1 MIIAFYPG
9 AGGNRYYQFLQ
20 GVAQFEPKKTYDH
33 LLGIERILDPY
44 RYLSSDTIGVAD
56 RDLILTHCVNVPLIR
71 KHFPDHKEIIV
82 LLADLDQSIQRQWY
96 LDAQHMDEGFANKY
110 EHAYSHV
117 GYHYRYYQQYPLDPD
132 GAKVVDFFDQSNEFS
147 KIMSDEL
154 SSISSPEYQQALHDF
169 NKSQHAML
177 TNLPGDKSVEGFK
190 SKFLEDA
197 ENMKLR
203 LDKISPSMC
212 LAKWKQV
219 SLHLPTG
226 LNNSC
231 YHPPLHEI
239 RIEDIQRSPSGLHNT
254 AYKKQQRK
262 LMMDGVRP
270 GECGYCWAMEDN
282 GKLSDRH
289 YRSGE
294 SWAAKDFGQIVSG
307 EWDDDVVPSYVE
319 VNFNHVCNLA
329 CSYCSPQF
337 SSTWQQEVD
346 QSGAYPTSTR
356 HNDPGYFVDR
366 RRPIPVREHN
376 PYVEAFW
383 SWWPTL
389 YPELQHF
396 RMTGGEPLLDK
407 NTYRVFDYVLAN
419 PKSDLHLNVTSNFS
433 VDEKSWQKYKSYVKQ
448 LCEGDKIEHFMQ
460 YVSLD
465 SFGPQAEY
473 IRHGLGFDLLWDRVN
488 QFLTEIPGR
497 NSVTFIVT
505 MNNLSI
511 TGLPNLFAG
520 ILGLRKIYSSTYQR
534 VWFDTPVLRQP
545 TWQSLQILPESYVE
559 QLEYLWAWMIRQI
572 ETEAT
577 RFQGF
582 KDYEI
587 ARLDRDIAWM
597 RDGQQLDADYIARNK
612 ADFYRFFS
620 EHDRRRGT
628 DFLTTFPEMVTW
640 WKECEYHAR
649 QS

>member
-1 MIIAFYPG
+1 MNNKG
-9 AGGNRYYQFLQ
+9 
-20 GVAQFEPKKTYDH
+20 
-33 LLGIERILDPY
+33 
-44 RYLSSDTIGVAD
+44 
-56 RDLILTHCVNVPLIR
+56 
-71 KHFPDHKEIIV
+71 
-82 LLADLDQSIQRQWY
+82 
-96 LDAQHMDEGFANKY
+96 DE
-110 EHAYSHV
+110 V
-117 GYHYRYYQQYPLDPD
+117 T
-132 GAKVVDFFDQSNEFS
+132 SN
-147 KIMSDEL
+147 
-154 SSISSPEYQQALHDF
+154 
-169 NKSQHAML
+169 
-177 TNLPGDKSVEGFK
+177 FK
-190 SKFLEDA
+190 SKFLSSA
-197 ENMKLR
+197 EQMKQDLGPA
-203 LDKISPSMC
+203 LC

-239 RIEDIQRSPSGLHNT
+239 RVEDIGRGGTGLHNT
-254 AYKKQQRK
+254 EHKKQQRK
-262 LMMDGVRP
+262 LMLDGTKP
-270 GECGYCWAMEDN
+270 AECQYCWNMEDN
-282 GKLSDRH
+282 SKLSDRH

-294 SWAAKDFGQIVSG
+294 PWAAKDFDWIVNSTG
-307 EWDDDVVPSYVE
+307 DEDVVPSYVE
-319 VNFNHVCNLA
+319 VNFNHVCNLV

-346 QSGAYPTSTR
+346 THGGYPTGTV
-356 HNDPGYFVDR
+356 HNDPDHFRGR
-366 RRPIPVREHN
+366 NRPIPVREHN

-383 SWWPTL
+383 QWWPTL

-433 VDEKSWQKYKSYVKQ
+433 VDEKSWQKYKGYVKE
-448 LCEGDKIEHFMQ
+448 LCNGEKIEHFMQ
-460 YVSLD
+460 YISLD

-473 IRHGLGFDLLWDRVN
+473 IRHGLDFDLLWDRVN

-505 MNNLSI
+505 MNNLSV
-511 TGLPNLFAG
+511 TGLPNLLAG
-520 ILGLRKIYSSTYQR
+520 ILGLRKLYSTTYQR

-545 TWQSLQILPESYVE
+545 AWQSLQILPESYVD
-559 QLEYLWAWMIRQI
+559 QLEHLWAWMIRQI
-572 ETEAT
+572 ETETT

-597 RDGQQLDADYIARNK
+597 QDGQKLDSNIINQNK
-612 ADFYRFFS
+612 ADFYRFFA
-620 EHDRRRGT
+620 EADRRHGT
-628 DFLTTFPEMVTW
+628 DFLKTFPEMIAW